1 MSAKEKGKFEDMA
14 KADKACYEREIKTYI
29 ASKRDTSFK
38 KEVQVSQCTQE
49 ASFGLFLVLC
59 LILPKIKGE
68 HPCLFT
74 GDVAKKL
81 GVMWNNTAADDKQ
94 TYEKKA
100 TKLKE
105 KYKKDITV

>member
-1 MSAKEKGKFEDMA
+1 MA

-29 ASKRDTSFK
+29 HSKRDEVSRK
-38 KEVQVSQCTQE
+38 KVQVSMH
-49 ASFGLFLVLC
+49 SRGLLGLFLILC
-59 LILPKIKGE
+59 LDSSPKIKGE

-81 GVMWNNTAADDKQ
+81 GVMWNNTAADAAK
-94 TYEKKA
+94 TGEKKA

-105 KYKKDITV
+105 KYKS